1 MTYRNVKLMKDIRRP
16 AEQGV
21 ALIAALVMLLVMTV
35 IAVLGMEETTLE
47 ERMLLNMR
55 DKGMSVE
62 AGESMLRRLERYL
75 TAQVGNP
82 PAKLVGDCALP
93 PLCGGSEPVVWV
105 EGEKDWETNLDDWTW
120 WTNQAVGYDYT
131 DPAIHVLAKVSQQPR
146 GMLVYDGFDLGSEDL
161 SFGVAVTD
169 PQTAAAGVG
178 PHYYSVVS
186 TAAGLRSDNAETTE
200 WREDTTSTVESRYVK
215 IL

>member
-1 MTYRNVKLMKDIRRP
+1 MLYRDLDWMKHGYR
-16 AEQGV
+16 AGQGGV

-55 DKGMSVE
+55 DKGVSVE

-75 TAQVGNP
+75 GAQVGNP
-82 PAKLVGDCALP
+82 PAKLAGNCAAP
-93 PLCGGSEPVVWV
+93 PLCGGNEPVVWA
-105 EGEKDWETNLDDWTW
+105 EGEKDWNANLDDWTW
-120 WTNQAVGYDYT
+120 WTSQAIRYDYT
-131 DPAIHVLAKVSQQPR
+131 DPHVLASVSQQPR
-146 GMLVYDGFDLGSEDL
+146 GMLVYDGFDLGSPDL

-186 TAAGLRSDNAETTE
+186 TAAGLRSDNAETTG
-200 WREDTTSTVESRYVK
+200 WREDTTSTLESRFVK

>member
-1 MTYRNVKLMKDIRRP
+1 MTQRYLSETNGIHRP

-75 TAQVGNP
+75 AVQTGNP
-82 PAKLVGDCALP
+82 PAKLTSDCASP
-93 PLCGGSEPVVWV
+93 PLCGGAEPVVWV
-105 EGEKDWETNLDDWTW
+105 AGQKAWDTKLDDWTW
-120 WTNQAVGYDYT
+120 WNNQAVRYNYIDADT
-131 DPAIHVLAKVSQQPR
+131 EKLAGVSQPPR
-146 GMLVYDGFDLGSEDL
+146 GMLIYDGFDLPSADL
-161 SFGVAVTD
+161 KFGVAVTD

-186 TAAGLRSDNAETTE
+186 TAAGLRSDNADTTD
-200 WREDTTSTVESRYVK
+200 WREDTTSTVESRYIK